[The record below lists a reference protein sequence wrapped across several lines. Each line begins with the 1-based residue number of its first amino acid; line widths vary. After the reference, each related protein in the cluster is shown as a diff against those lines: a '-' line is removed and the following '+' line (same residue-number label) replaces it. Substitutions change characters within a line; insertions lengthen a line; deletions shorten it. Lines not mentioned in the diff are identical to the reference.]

1 MRKAKNLER
10 RNTTAIAD
18 KEALLKNVDE
28 VEPLTVPYTPW
39 REPVVLR
46 ANAVTVRLAERQL
59 FQPVSFTLNRGDR
72 LQIQGPNGIGKS
84 SLIHALLG
92 QLPTS
97 AVQGAFQIPQGL
109 NLAYLPQTFADP
121 DKLLEAVGPDAL
133 KDQTILYWLHKMGMP
148 RPRFLVPV
156 SHWSM
161 GEKKKLLLAAA
172 LQKPGNVLIWDEPT
186 NYLDVDTRNQ
196 LLAGVQKSNAT
207 MIIIDHDREF
217 TDTVC
222 NRRLA
227 LVR

>member
-1 MRKAKNLER
+1 
-10 RNTTAIAD
+10 
-18 KEALLKNVDE
+18 
-28 VEPLTVPYTPW
+28 
-39 REPVVLR
+39 
-46 ANAVTVRLAERQL
+46 
-59 FQPVSFTLNRGDR
+59 
-72 LQIQGPNGIGKS
+72 
-84 SLIHALLG
+84 
-92 QLPTS
+92 
-97 AVQGAFQIPQGL
+97 
-109 NLAYLPQTFADP
+109 LAYLPQTFADP